1 MWWNLGDVT
10 NWMMLC
16 MIPFGRCGS
25 RMDMCSQAT
34 TTIYPDTVWVSFYF
48 SVSYN
53 KLLGQ
58 AKKLLCYLG
67 GPPSLAKC
75 NLCLAPGLHTKGFC
89 SNLRH
94 IISCL
99 DIFKL
104 LIAHHPLVSLTMQKF
119 SLSLFRPST
128 RRLWFFFIHL
138 QEGYETFFIHLQ
150 ECVHPFIRRLWN
162 LWREIT
168 IETAFVVNKIGL
180 SMGRKPSLLTSY
192 SLNQHVAPWIL
203 STSGWTYD
211 MYSIQTYPPTYLHT
225 YLFIKRNK

>member
-128 RRLWFFFIHL
+128 RRLWFFSSIYKKAMKLFSSIYKNVFIHL
-138 QEGYETFFIHLQ
+138 
-150 ECVHPFIRRLWN
+150 
-162 LWREIT
+162 
-168 IETAFVVNKIGL
+168 
-180 SMGRKPSLLTSY
+180 
-192 SLNQHVAPWIL
+192 
-203 STSGWTYD
+203 
-211 MYSIQTYPPTYLHT
+211 
-225 YLFIKRNK
+225 